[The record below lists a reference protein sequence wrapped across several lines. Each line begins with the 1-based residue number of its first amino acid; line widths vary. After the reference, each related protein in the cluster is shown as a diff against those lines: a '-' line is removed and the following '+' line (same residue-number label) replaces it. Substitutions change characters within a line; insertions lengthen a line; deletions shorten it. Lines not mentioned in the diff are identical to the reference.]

1 MKPDIARTTLKITA
15 GSVTQF
21 PRDNEPQIALVGRS
35 NVGKSS
41 LLNAVIG
48 RKSLAR
54 VSSVPGKTVTVNFYE
69 VDGCFY
75 LVDLPGYGFAKGA
88 REDKRRWSALTD
100 AYFTAGGARI
110 AAVIQLVDLKVGI
123 TADDEMMLDFLNRS
137 GIRHFIVATK
147 ADKLSRTQAEAATE
161 RICSAPCAAGCDG
174 IVQFSALKK
183 QGVDAVIRLLFEA
196 LGK

>member
-123 TADDEMMLDFLNRS
+123 TADDEMMLDFLNSS

>member
-100 AYFTAGGARI
+100 AYLTAGGARI

-123 TADDEMMLDFLNRS
+123 TADDEMMLDFLNSS

>member
-1 MKPDIARTTLKITA
+1 M
-15 GSVTQF
+15 
-21 PRDNEPQIALVGRS
+21 
-35 NVGKSS
+35 
-41 LLNAVIG
+41 
-48 RKSLAR
+48 
-54 VSSVPGKTVTVNFYE
+54 NFYE

-123 TADDEMMLDFLNRS
+123 TADDEMMLDFLNSS

-161 RICSAPCAAGCDG
+161 RICSAPCAAG

>member
-123 TADDEMMLDFLNRS
+123 TADDEMMLDFLNSS

-161 RICSAPCAAGCDG
+161 RICSAPCAAGCAG